1 MKSKNYGNNRLDSN
15 WNNNSHTD
23 RLKRF
28 YSDGKEM
35 DLQVPEETISGFHD
49 EADGL
54 FILYGTS
61 LGIDI
66 PDSDKGIDI
75 NNIYISTVN
84 CIFDTRY
91 KGFICAF

>member
-1 MKSKNYGNNRLDSN
+1 MRLKNYGNYRLNSN

-23 RLKRF
+23 RLKRIH
-28 YSDGKEM
+28 SNCEEVDM
-35 DLQVPEETISGFHD
+35 QIPEKTISGFHD

-54 FILYGTS
+54 FILYDTS
-61 LGIDI
+61 LRIDI

-84 CIFDTRY
+84 CILDTRY
-91 KGFICAF
+91 KGFYCAF